1 MTIITIIL
9 ITNNDKNNKEGW
21 GTVAEEEKGSAPTKK
36 EWRDAWADARTISD
50 QVGRSQ
56 CWNWRMLTYNPTQKF
71 SSLQPC
77 RKFHEDKSAG
87 SPFCRMCNTIGESVT
102 KLISEYTKLVK
113 KESAIMKMWKIGLR
127 RLDRAEKWWEK
138 QPNRKL
144 CYDAKRTG
152 CSQRRLH
159 L

>member
-1 MTIITIIL
+1 MTTITRR
-9 ITNNDKNNKEGW
+9 
-21 GTVAEEEKGSAPTKK
+21 AEEQLLKKKRGLHLQRKHEEMHEQMHGQFLTKLEEASAGTEVCWPT
-36 EWRDAWADARTISD
+36 
-50 QVGRSQ
+50 
-56 CWNWRMLTYNPTQKF
+56 TQLK
-71 SSLQPC
+71 SSPLQPC
-77 RKFHEDKSAG
+77 REFHEDKSAG

-102 KLISEYTKLVK
+102 KLISEYTKLVE

-144 CYDAKRTG
+144 SHGAKRTG
-152 CSQRRLH
+152 CSRRRLS